1 MKSNVNLFIDEGVTL
16 LGSHDEKEFPKTL
29 TRAGGIQ
36 MYWHAAMIS
45 LMGQKNV
52 KVSGRGTINGRG
64 EYWWYK
70 FWSSYKDYEKRG
82 LRWVADY
89 DISRP
94 HMIQVHNSENVI
106 IEDLT
111 LKYSQFW
118 TVHVVFSKHVTVRG
132 LTIRNNMNGK
142 TGPSTDGINMD
153 SSTHCLVEDCDVDT
167 NDDNFSFKSGI
178 NADGLKVG
186 IPIQYTVF
194 RNCISRRG
202 HGGITIGSDASG
214 GVHHVLAY
222 NIKMFGTHAGIRFK
236 SARIRGTI
244 TSDVHIHN
252 IEMDSVG
259 KMFEFNLDWF
269 PDFSYPNLP
278 DTLKNVPDF
287 WKVIAE
293 KVPEDIALPHFRD
306 IRISNVTGKNG
317 SKIFD
322 VIAYPEAPLEDFT
335 FKNVKVSGKL
345 LGEINH
351 VKNWQFENVS
361 LQDLEGNGYKLD
373 NQNITMR

>member
-1 MKSNVNLFIDEGVTL
+1 
-16 LGSHDEKEFPKTL
+16 
-29 TRAGGIQ
+29 
-36 MYWHAAMIS
+36 MYWHAAMINV
-45 LMGQKNV
+45 MGQKNV

-64 EYWWYK
+64 EYWWHK
-70 FWSSYKDYEKRG
+70 FWSTYKDYEKRG

-94 HMIQVHNSENVI
+94 HMIQVHKSENVMI
-106 IEDLT
+106 QDLT

-222 NIKMFGTHAGIRFK
+222 NIEMFGTYSGIRFK

-269 PDFSYPNLP
+269 PDFSYPEIP

-293 KVPEDIALPHFRD
+293 KVPEDKALPHFRD
-306 IRISNVTGKNG
+306 IHISNVTGKNG

-322 VIAYPEAPLEDFT
+322 VFAYPEAPLEDFT
-335 FKNVKVSGKL
+335 FKKVRVSGKM
-345 LGEINH
+345 LGEIDH
-351 VKNWQFENVS
+351 IKNWQFENVS
-361 LQDLEGNGYKLD
+361 LQDQEGKGYKLD
-373 NQNITMR
+373 NPNITIHR

>member
-1 MKSNVNLFIDEGVTL
+1 
-16 LGSHDEKEFPKTL
+16 
-29 TRAGGIQ
+29 

-202 HGGITIGSDASG
+202 HGGITIGRDASG
-214 GVHHVLAY
+214 GVHHVVAY
-222 NIKMFGTHAGIRFK
+222 NIKMFGTHSGIRFK

-244 TSDVHIHN
+244 TRDVHIHN

-259 KMFEFNLDWF
+259 KMFEFNMDWF
-269 PDFSYPNLP
+269 LQKKCRMIKLYHTSGIYISPTLP
-278 DTLKNVPDF
+278 EKMVRRYLMSLLILKRH
-287 WKVIAE
+287 WKISPLKMSGLVENCWE
-293 KVPEDIALPHFRD
+293 K
-306 IRISNVTGKNG
+306 
-317 SKIFD
+317 
-322 VIAYPEAPLEDFT
+322 
-335 FKNVKVSGKL
+335 
-345 LGEINH
+345 
-351 VKNWQFENVS
+351 
-361 LQDLEGNGYKLD
+361 
-373 NQNITMR
+373 